1 MIYDQ
6 CFRLQRSVDS
16 THLKCQGPDVLSP
29 SHPSPTRPLILQC
42 VTELVVDRLVDSA
55 SFANSESQS
64 RFAAA
69 LGNRPN
75 NHVLLLAT
83 TMPNQRRTNSRAVF
97 LYFSRFEHF
106 KESETPHRLDD
117 TVCPGL

>member
-1 MIYDQ
+1 MTDEKCQMIYDQ

-55 SFANSESQS
+55 SSLIPKVK
-64 RFAAA
+64 AA
-69 LGNRPN
+69 LPLPWAIALIITSCFWQRPCQTRDEKTAGRFSFIFD
-75 NHVLLLAT
+75 VSSI
-83 TMPNQRRTNSRAVF
+83 SR
-97 LYFSRFEHF
+97 SQKRG
-106 KESETPHRLDD
+106 
-117 TVCPGL
+117 TV